1 MPPSRSN
8 LVLVLVLGVA
18 QGGCP
23 GSRTA
28 GTPSCPQD
36 RTVVIGSQD
45 DVKRHAACETLSS
58 LTVRTGAPVDLTP
71 MSTLETISGD
81 LDVGPTV
88 GVEELKLSNVRE
100 VGGTV
105 RIASNTSLHGLFLP
119 RLEKAGRIEVESNA
133 SLTTIALPRL
143 TNVAGAFVVSANS
156 LLEIVDISE
165 LASVGKDLVIT
176 DNPSLTLIEGGK
188 LGTVQELRIERNKK
202 LPADAADGLQ
212 VKTPPP

>member
-1 MPPSRSN
+1 MRRSRSSAL
-8 LVLVLVLGVA
+8 LVLLA
-18 QGGCP
+18 ACP
-23 GSRTA
+23 GTRTA
-28 GTPSCPQD
+28 GTPACPQD

-45 DVKRHAACETLSS
+45 DVKRHAACESLSS

-71 MSTLETISGD
+71 MSTLVTISGD

-88 GVEELKLSNVRE
+88 GVEELKLSELRE

-119 RLEKAGRIEVESNA
+119 RLEKAGRIEVEANA

-143 TNVAGAFVVSANS
+143 TAVAGAFVVAGNS

-165 LASVGKDLVIT
+165 LATVGKDLVVA
-176 DNPSLTLIEGGK
+176 DNTALTLIEGGK
-188 LGTVQELRIERNKK
+188 LETVQELRIEGNKK
-202 LPADAADGLQ
+202 LPADAAEGLR

>member
-1 MPPSRSN
+1 L
-8 LVLVLVLGVA
+8 LVALA
-18 QGGCP
+18 ACP

-45 DVKRHAACETLSS
+45 DVKRHAACESLSS

-71 MSTLETISGD
+71 MSTLVTISGD

-88 GVEELKLSNVRE
+88 GIEELKLSELRE

-105 RIASNTSLHGLFLP
+105 RIASNTSLLGLFLP
-119 RLEKAGRIEVESNA
+119 RLEKAGRIEIESNA
-133 SLTTIALPRL
+133 SLTTIVLRRL
-143 TNVAGAFVVSANS
+143 TTVAGAFVVAQNS
-156 LLEIVDISE
+156 LLEVMDITE
-165 LASVGKDLVIT
+165 LASVGKDLVVA

-188 LGTVQELRIERNKK
+188 LEVVQEVRIEGNKK
-202 LPADAADGLQ
+202 LPPDAADGLR